1 MTALRIGI
9 LAPCWFAVPP
19 VRYGGIEWVVSLL
32 ADGLADAGHDVTLFA
47 SGGSVTRAR
56 LVSTYDEPPSMRI
69 GLTLPELS
77 HTLTAYTRATEFDV
91 LNDHSGLL
99 AAAMARTVSPVPI
112 CHTIHGP
119 LVGEPGEVYRK
130 IAQLNPDLTFIS
142 LSHNQRRPLPDI
154 PWLANCPNALDLGLY
169 PYQERKQDYLLFL
182 GRLSAEKGAARAAHV
197 ARRAGLPLRI
207 AGKMH
212 DAQERAYFASEVEP
226 LLGPDVE
233 YLGEVSHDEKTD
245 LLRHARATL
254 FPISWEEPFGLVMIE
269 SMACGTPVIATRFGA
284 VPEVIADGVNGM
296 ICNHEDEMVA
306 ALGRLDELDPAGIRH
321 SIEERFS
328 PERMVADYAAAYE
341 RLLVPRLPRRPRP
354 LEV

>member
-1 MTALRIGI
+1 VTQLRIAI
-9 LAPCWFAVPP
+9 VAPCWFAVPP
-19 VRYGGIEWVVSLL
+19 VRYGGIEWIVALL

-47 SGGSVTRAR
+47 SGGSTTGAR

-69 GLTLPELS
+69 GTTMPELS
-77 HTLTAYTRATEFDV
+77 HTLTAYTRASEFDV

-130 IAQLNPDLTFIS
+130 IAQLNPELTFIS
-142 LSHNQRRPLPDI
+142 LSHNQRLPLPDI
-154 PWLANCPNALDLGLY
+154 PWLANCPNALDLNLY
-169 PYQERKQDYLLFL
+169 PYQEAKRDYLLFL
-182 GRLSAEKGAARAAHV
+182 GRLSPEKGAARAAQI

-212 DAQERAYFASEVEP
+212 DAQERAYFSSEIEP

-284 VPEVIADGVNGM
+284 VPEVIADGVGGR
-296 ICNHEDEMVA
+296 ICDDEDQMVA
-306 ALGRLDELDPAGIRH
+306 ALERLDELEPAAIRR
-321 SIEERFS
+321 SVEERFS
-328 PERMVADYAAAYE
+328 PARMVDDYVDAYE
-341 RLLVPRLPRRPRP
+341 RLLLPRPSRRPRP
-354 LEV
+354 VEV